1 MRYLLKISSVLVF
14 LFLSTGLYAQ
24 VTVSPIDIES
34 RSNSWRHNRQK
45 DLFDIAHR
53 LFKKKVVLPVDT
65 TEISSK
71 KVRIS
76 GLPTVG
82 YSLQTSFAIIGFA
95 NAAFYTYDLPDE
107 RASTILTSFAY
118 TSYNQVIF
126 PIQANFWTK
135 NNDFNIITDWRYMY
149 YPSFTYGLGGYTK
162 PGTGYMIDY
171 SYLRLHQTVLKSV
184 ADKTYLGLGY
194 DLDYYWNIH
203 EQDPPRGKVTDFQKY
218 GLTNTS
224 ISSGISVNALY
235 DNRKNT
241 INPGNGLYAGI
252 AYRPH
257 YKFLGSDANWA
268 SLQADF
274 RKYIKLPGR
283 RRKIIAFWNY
293 YWFTFGRTPYLQ
305 LPSTGWDAS
314 VNTGRGYIQGRF
326 RGKNMLYL
334 EAEYRMDITHNGLLG
349 AVVFANAQSFSEQPS
364 NKFEVIAPGAG
375 AGLRIKLNKYSG
387 TNLAIDYAFGLN
399 GSRGFFVNLGEVF

>member
-1 MRYLLKISSVLVF
+1 MS
-14 LFLSTGLYAQ
+14 AQ
-24 VTVSPIDIES
+24 VNVSPIDIENQS
-34 RSNSWRHNRQK
+34 TGLHYKRGK
-45 DLFDIAHR
+45 DLFDIAHKI
-53 LFKKKVVLPVDT
+53 FKKNVVLPVDT
-65 TEISSK
+65 AEINTK
-71 KVRIS
+71 KIRIS
-76 GLPTVG
+76 GLPAPG
-82 YSLQTSFAIIGFA
+82 YSLQTSFAVIAFA
-95 NAAFYTYDLPDE
+95 NAAFYTYDVPDE

-118 TSYNQVIF
+118 TAYNQIIF

-135 NNDFNIITDWRYMY
+135 NNDFNIVIDWRYMY

-162 PGTGYMIDY
+162 PADGYMIDY
-171 SYLRLHQTVLKSV
+171 SYLRLHQTILKSV

-203 EQDPPRGKVTDFQKY
+203 EDKPPPGKITDFQKY
-218 GLTNTS
+218 GLSQTS
-224 ISSGISVNALY
+224 VSSGISVNALY
-235 DNRKNT
+235 DNRRNT
-241 INPGNGLYAGI
+241 INPENGLYAGI

-257 YKFLGSDANWA
+257 YTFMGSDANWA
-268 SLQADF
+268 SIQGDF
-274 RKYIKLPGR
+274 RKYIKIPGR
-283 RRKIIAFWNY
+283 HRSVFAIWNY

-305 LPSTGWDAS
+305 LPSTGWDAF

-334 EAEYRMDITHNGLLG
+334 ESEYRRDITRNGLLG
-349 AVVFANAQSFSEQPS
+349 AVAFVNAESFSEQVT

-375 AGLRIKLNKYSG
+375 AGIRIKLNKHSG